1 MAQED
6 VTAGG
11 ANGGA
16 ATTTVEKP
24 VVGATTTA
32 FAAFK
37 TTLIVEAQKVS
48 DAVTFYKSAFGAI
61 ESGHSVYPKR
71 KLDQELPHVLSS
83 ELNLVGS
90 TFVVRDVATL
100 SGFTAKSG
108 GASMTLTLE
117 TDDVE
122 AAVAKAVSAGA
133 VKVEVT
139 EVETEGGV
147 TGKVT
152 DPFGFTWIFS
162 APAKEIENAATE
174 NKEV

>member
-1 MAQED
+1 MAQD
-6 VTAGG
+6 GVTADG

-16 ATTTVEKP
+16 TTAAVVEKP
-24 VVGATTTA
+24 VTFT
-32 FAAFK
+32 AFK
-37 TTLIVEAQKVS
+37 TTLTVEAQKVS

-61 ESGHSVYPKR
+61 ESGQSLYPKR

-83 ELNLVGS
+83 ELNLAGS
-90 TFVVRDVATL
+90 SFVVRDVTTL
-100 SGFTAKSG
+100 SGFTAKSEG
-108 GASMTLTLE
+108 TTMTLTLE

-147 TGKVT
+147 QGKVT

-162 APAKEIENAATE
+162 APAKKIENAAVNDE